1 MPDLAVEEEERAA
14 LEVLGAGGTV
24 DQAYLAG

>member
-1 MPDLAVEEEERAA
+1 MLDFAFEKEERAA